1 MRPTPIN
8 LAEAVI
14 EPFWDPTLS
23 GLKEWRIEPGTGHGL
38 KVEQNWCWVNVSWT
52 RRPKSGPALR
62 MTRGF
67 DCDLSGYD
75 TLLVS
80 VMAPLGTVFRMTA
93 ETDAG
98 PFRMQAEPATSRK
111 REHALSLP
119 GARRLRTL
127 TIELDAAGEGL
138 AAGWLNWVGLQNRE
152 LLPRYLAQWQRFD
165 DKWQGYLRPE
175 SYKPK
180 FKPAHGLILKAEELA
195 ALRRHHDKWLAEHA
209 GQSPFL
215 AAAASVR
222 GATPP
227 EQFICQ
233 YANVW
238 GDDRYNRERE
248 HGRYIDYT
256 AGINA
261 AVAGLVLEDR
271 ALLRLAARYALA
283 IAACEP
289 WDGGMIC
296 DFPGGTFD
304 ERCFVQS
311 LCCFS
316 VGLVLDLA
324 GEMFT
329 SLGRTWLLQRLAK
342 EGIGLINFNT
352 WAYDYIHDCNQLL
365 WFTPGRLMAYLT
377 LDQNWKRVRPYLEI
391 AWSEMSA
398 SLERIILPDGG
409 YPEGP
414 LYFGLVAGN
423 TGWSSVLYSRFA
435 GRPFASVLPKSLRRC
450 ADFGELLASTDES
463 TDMIPIGDAAQ
474 GQGLPLTLVTMANAL
489 PQSAWLRTFRKAAAR
504 EPGKSTLADR
514 VLSWALAE
522 TLPAASPE
530 PKSFVSLP
538 EMGCLASTRRLG
550 NEWVKLFLMGNKAG
564 AGHAHEDKGSFVLE
578 HAGETFALDP
588 GMGDY
593 SNPQHLQLK
602 YCQWHNMLL
611 PYGTAE
617 RPAPQNPLTP
627 DVKPVGVGDARGFS
641 ARLNVTPGWEGWYRK
656 WHRSWSSSQPDALT
670 IRDEWELAQGEGV
683 EFLWQTRLRAT
694 LQDGRVLLK
703 GKRGQAILKVPPGC
717 EARVEQDVG
726 PMGVHHRVVFRNPAK
741 AGTME
746 VVVQLS

>member
-14 EPFWDPTLS
+14 EPFWDPRLS

-80 VMAPLGTVFRMTA
+80 VMAPLGTVFRMIA

-98 PFRMQAEPATSRK
+98 SFRMQAEPASSQK
-111 REHALSLP
+111 REHALPMSR
-119 GARRLRTL
+119 AKRLRTL
-127 TIELDAAGEGL
+127 TLELDAAGEGL
-138 AAGWLNWVGLQNRE
+138 STGWLNWVGLQNRE
-152 LLPRYLAQWQRFD
+152 LLPRYLAQWNRFD
-165 DKWQGYLRPE
+165 EQWKGYLRPE

-180 FKPAHGLILKAEELA
+180 FKPAYGLITNAGELPALRQRHEQWLKDHGGQSQILAAVA
-195 ALRRHHDKWLAEHA
+195 ALRN
-209 GQSPFL
+209 GS
-215 AAAASVR
+215 
-222 GATPP
+222 PP
-227 EQFICQ
+227 EHSICQ

-238 GDDRYNRERE
+238 GDDRYNRERD
-248 HGRYIDYT
+248 HGRYVDYM

-261 AVAGLVLEDR
+261 AVAGLVLEDG

-283 IAACEP
+283 IAACER

-316 VGLVLDLA
+316 VGLTLDLA

-329 SLGRTWLLQRLAK
+329 SLGRTYLLQRLAK
-342 EGIGLINFNT
+342 EGAGVINFNS

-365 WFTPGRLMAYLT
+365 WFTPGRLTAYLAMEPSWRR
-377 LDQNWKRVRPYLEI
+377 LKPYIEI
-391 AWSEMSA
+391 AWNEMTA
-398 SLERIILPDGG
+398 SLEKIVLPDGG

-423 TGWSSVLYSRFA
+423 AGWSSVLYSRYA
-435 GRPFASVLPKSLRRC
+435 DKSLASVLPESLRRC
-450 ADFGELLASTDES
+450 AEFGELLASTDEN

-474 GQGLPLTLVTMANAL
+474 GRGLPLTLVTMANAL
-489 PQSAWLRTFRKAAAR
+489 PQSAWMRIFRKAAER
-504 EPGKSTLADR
+504 EPERSTLADL
-514 VLSWALAE
+514 VLNWKLAE
-522 TLPAASPE
+522 KLPATTPE
-530 PKSFVSLP
+530 PRPFVNLP
-538 EMGCLASTRRLG
+538 AMGCLASTRRLG
-550 NEWVKLFLMGNKAG
+550 SHWVKLLLTGNKAN

-578 HAGETFALDP
+578 YAGETFAMDP
-588 GMGDY
+588 GMGSY

-641 ARLNVTPGWEGWYRK
+641 ARLDVTPGWEGWSK
-656 WHRSWSSSQPDALT
+656 WHRSWNSPQPHSLS
-670 IRDEWELAQGEGV
+670 IRDEWELEQGEGV
-683 EFLWQTRLRAT
+683 EFLWQTRLAVT
-694 LQDGRVLLK
+694 LQNGKVLLT
-703 GKRGQAILKVPPGC
+703 GKRGKATIQLPSGC
-717 EARVEQDVG
+717 EVRLEKDVG
-726 PMGVHHRVVFRNPAK
+726 PLGVHHRVVFRNPAK

-746 VVVQLS
+746 VVVRFSE